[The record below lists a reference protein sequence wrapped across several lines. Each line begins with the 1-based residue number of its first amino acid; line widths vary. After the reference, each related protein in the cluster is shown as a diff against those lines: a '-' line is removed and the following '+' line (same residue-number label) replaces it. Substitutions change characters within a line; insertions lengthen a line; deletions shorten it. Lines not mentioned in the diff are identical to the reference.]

1 LTSLQEVK
9 LPSSFKITAQ
19 QINDASHERRTRK
32 RREKRLKHPNNK
44 KAQQALGVLSEK
56 EQVLGTAQTMA
67 EIDSAHKVHRGLRK
81 DLRAFEFSKARLR
94 DQHNLR
100 LRSVRTWA
108 KLAAAER
115 KYVQEHARRKERDKS
130 RKY

>member
-1 LTSLQEVK
+1 M
-9 LPSSFKITAQ
+9 
-19 QINDASHERRTRK
+19 K
-32 RREKRLKHPNNK
+32 RRENRLKHPTNK
-44 KAQQALGVLSEK
+44 KAKQALGILTEK
-56 EQVLGTAQTMA
+56 EQVLRTAQTMA
-67 EIDSAHKVHRGLRK
+67 EIDSAHKVHRDLRK

-130 RKY
+130 CKYLLSFSIQLASNNDAHCFLT